1 MNLFHID
8 KEFERKV
15 QSITENIC
23 NFISRHKR
31 ILTVA
36 ILLST
41 FIVLF
46 GNIYFSEY
54 ISDDLI
60 YMNKWQSSEPISNL
74 YDIFEYQINHYFLWG
89 GRSIAHTILQLL
101 FLIGKPVSA
110 ILTTLVFMICAYL
123 INIYSCEKFN
133 IITYSGIVGL
143 LYFLNPIYSE
153 TIRWYT
159 GSANYLWTI
168 TIVLVAIYPFVNV
181 IKGKIPCQNNIYI
194 YI

>member
-8 KEFERKV
+8 KEFERGV
-15 QSITENIC
+15 QSITENVC
-23 NFISRHKR
+23 NFISLHRR

-74 YDIFEYQINHYFLWG
+74 YDIFEYQINHYFCGVVEVL
-89 GRSIAHTILQLL
+89 RIL
-101 FLIGKPVSA
+101 F
-110 ILTTLVFMICAYL
+110 C
-123 INIYSCEKFN
+123 NC
-133 IITYSGIVGL
+133 
-143 LYFLNPIYSE
+143 YF
-153 TIRWYT
+153 
-159 GSANYLWTI
+159 
-168 TIVLVAIYPFVNV
+168 
-181 IKGKIPCQNNIYI
+181 
-194 YI
+194 